1 VQLFS
6 SEVFF
11 DKQII
16 FSRVPLFLSESFF
29 NPMNEGSNSAHLF
42 MASQVCVETLVE
54 LGDNL
59 VSWFDFTMMRIFWG
73 AKLY

>member
-1 VQLFS
+1 
-6 SEVFF
+6 
-11 DKQII
+11 
-16 FSRVPLFLSESFF
+16 
-29 NPMNEGSNSAHLF
+29 
-42 MASQVCVETLVE
+42 MASQVCVETLVK